1 LYYLRTVQI
10 SSLSSKGVVAQLRS
24 SCLTIV
30 LSCMAMMLA
39 GLHGFALDEDEDD
52 VYGDAVVEYDT
63 AVDSSTATAAIT
75 LLNSNSNT
83 ASSLSAA
90 AAAYTAAATAELQ
103 AHSTTV
109 AQRRT
114 VRCPS
119 DNRLPPAGFLVA
131 VKPDV
136 LQKHW
141 TVDSPPDAFIPRH
154 VFSAAEDTQLAA
166 MRQQVWGA
174 AAVNRGRVTTGVRG
188 ALLGEAK
195 PPGQRPPNGSA
206 GESCCLCKCS
216 QQCCDAVAC
225 IY

>member
-1 LYYLRTVQI
+1 
-10 SSLSSKGVVAQLRS
+10 
-24 SCLTIV
+24 
-30 LSCMAMMLA
+30 MAVLA

-63 AVDSSTATAAIT
+63 AVDSSTTTTTAAIT
-75 LLNSNSNT
+75 LLNSSSSSSNT

-103 AHSTTV
+103 AQATTV

-141 TVDSPPDAFIPRH
+141 AVDSPPDAFTPRH

-206 GESCCLCKCS
+206 GESLCLYKTVHSSAVMQWYAFVMKIQVSHVRCCK
-216 QQCCDAVAC
+216 
-225 IY
+225 

>member
-1 LYYLRTVQI
+1 LQ
-10 SSLSSKGVVAQLRS
+10 A
-24 SCLTIV
+24 C
-30 LSCMAMMLA
+30 
-39 GLHGFALDEDEDD
+39 FALDEDEDD

-63 AVDSSTATAAIT
+63 AVDSSTTTAAIT
-75 LLNSNSNT
+75 LLNSSSSSSSNT
-83 ASSLSAA
+83 ASCLSAA

-103 AHSTTV
+103 AHATTV

-136 LQKHW
+136 MQMHW
-141 TVDSPPDAFIPRH
+141 TVDSPPDAFTPRH
-154 VFSAAEDTQLAA
+154 VFSAAEDKQLAA

-195 PPGQRPPNGSA
+195 TPAQRPSNGSA
-206 GESCCLCKCS
+206 GELSLLVQLFSAVLCCSGMHLLQSTGFTCEMSLVKS
-216 QQCCDAVAC
+216 MQDRCC
-225 IY
+225 YF